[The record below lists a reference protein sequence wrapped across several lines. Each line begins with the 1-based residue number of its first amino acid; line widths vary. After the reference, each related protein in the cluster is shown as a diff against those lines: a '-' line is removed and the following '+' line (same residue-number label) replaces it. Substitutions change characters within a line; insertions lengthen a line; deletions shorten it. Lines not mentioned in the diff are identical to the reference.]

1 MISKIIISGI
11 ASYAAKPVEIIPN
24 KINIIYGANGSG
36 KTTISNIIEEMPTDS
51 PSSIEW
57 DQNIPLNTYV
67 YNSHFKDLNFGESRK
82 LKGVFTLGQA
92 SKEEKERID
101 NVKHEYDE
109 AYEHYTQTSE
119 ILNQKLQEREA
130 LEVHLEAICWNTF
143 RKYHDDFIKAF
154 YGAALKKSF
163 KDKIKLIYP
172 ILTAETKICEYD
184 DLKHRAESVFNSD
197 KEPVFTYTYLE
208 SALPNIEAG
217 DFWKQPIIGKADVDI
232 AALIEHLGN
241 SDWVNDGRQYIVDID
256 GTTRCPFCQQ
266 PLSFSIR
273 QQIEDFFDATYTSSL
288 KKLNADL
295 TSYKN
300 AEKELQMAINVIID
314 QKGSYIDCDAIETI
328 KTQIEAHVRNNILLM
343 ERKIKEPSS
352 VVEITSTQGF
362 IDDINAIIKTAN
374 KKIEVHNGL
383 IENLRVS
390 EELLKKDIWI
400 FVASEIKPQYD
411 NSYKNQAQNLD
422 AAIAGLTRKRDE
434 LDKKWKELKRELV
447 ELGKNMTSIEP
458 TIEEINEMLLGFGFS
473 NFKIVAAE
481 EKGYYQIVRENGEI
495 AMRSLSEGEK
505 TFITFLYFMQL
516 IKGAVQETDIS
527 MARVVVFDDPI
538 SSLDSNILFIVSTL
552 IKQCVD
558 EVLKD
563 KGNIK
568 QIFILTHNVYFHR
581 EVSFFGSRSNNRKG
595 VYYWVLKKNNNVSEI
610 IPYEKKNPISSSYEL
625 LWKEIINAENETS
638 IITIQ
643 NTMRRIIES
652 YFKILGGL
660 GDEDIICKFPTIE
673 EQQICRSLLSWINDG
688 SHLHNDDLYVE
699 AIDSSVEKYMNVFKD
714 IFMKTGHDA
723 HYNMMCGKLKTDA
736 LIV

>member
-1 MISKIIISGI
+1 MISKITISGI

-36 KTTISNIIEEMPTDS
+36 KTTISNIIEEIPTDS
-51 PSSIEW
+51 PCSIEW
-57 DQNIPLNTYV
+57 EHNTPLNTYV
-67 YNSHFKDLNFGESRK
+67 YNSHFKDHNFGESRK

-92 SKEEKERID
+92 SKEEKEKID
-101 NVKHEYDE
+101 NIKNEYDKT
-109 AYEHYTQTSE
+109 YERYTQISE
-119 ILNQKLQEREA
+119 TLNQKLQDKDA
-130 LEVHLEAICWNTF
+130 LEGHLEAICWNAF
-143 RKYHDDFIKAF
+143 RKYRDDFIKAF
-154 YGAALKKSF
+154 YGAALKKTF
-163 KDKIKLIYP
+163 KDKIKQIYP
-172 ILTAETKICEYD
+172 TLTAETKICDYE
-184 DLKHRAESVFNSD
+184 DLKHRAESIFNSD
-197 KEPVFTYTYLE
+197 KEPVFTYTYFE
-208 SALPNIEAG
+208 SALPNIETG

-256 GTTRCPFCQQ
+256 GEIRCPFCQQ
-266 PLSFSIR
+266 PLSYSIC

-288 KKLNADL
+288 RRLNEEL
-295 TSYKN
+295 MSYRN
-300 AEKELQMAINVIID
+300 AGEELQRAIRIIIN
-314 QKGSYIDCDAIETI
+314 QKGSYIDCGAIETI
-328 KTQIEAHVRNNILLM
+328 KIQIEAHVRNNILLM

-352 VVEITSTQGF
+352 VVEIECTQGL

-374 KKIEVHNGL
+374 KKIEAHNTL

-390 EELLKKDIWI
+390 EELLKKDIWYY
-400 FVASEIKPQYD
+400 VASEIKPQYD

-422 AAIAGLTRKRDE
+422 VAITNLSRKSDE
-434 LDKKWKELKRELV
+434 LDKKCKELKRQLV

-458 TIEEINEMLLGFGFS
+458 TIYEINNMLSGFGFS
-473 NFKIVAAE
+473 NFKIVEAE

-516 IKGAVQETDIS
+516 IKGAVHETEIS

-538 SSLDSNILFIVSTL
+538 SSLDSNVLFIVSTL
-552 IKQCVD
+552 IKQCLYQ
-558 EVLKD
+558 VLED
-563 KGNIK
+563 VGNIK
-568 QIFILTHNVYFHR
+568 QIFILTHNVYFHK
-581 EVSFFGSRSNNRKG
+581 EVSFLDRGNNKRKD
-595 VYYWVLKKNNNVSEI
+595 VYYWVLKKSKNVSEI
-610 IPYEKKNPISSSYEL
+610 IPYEKTNPISSSYEL
-625 LWKEIINAENETS
+625 LWKEIINAGNDAN

-643 NTMRRIIES
+643 NTMRRIVES

-699 AIDSSVEKYMNVFKD
+699 AIDSSVEKYMNVFKE
-714 IFMKTGHDA
+714 IFMKTGHNA

-736 LIV
+736 QIV